1 MCFKKMTLIVAIFS
15 ILALTGCT
23 YVKPGYVGV
32 KVNQYGGN
40 KGVSDTPLLAG
51 KHMYFPWTTDIIL
64 YPSFIQNIKW
74 TESIEEGSPTNQAIT
89 FQTKEGANVTV
100 DIGLS
105 YSLDPAK
112 IPALYSKFKVDID
125 ILTDGYV
132 RNIVRDLFIKKASE
146 MESTDIYSGRKAE
159 LLQFVEDE
167 LKKELAPLGIIVDR
181 LSLINSMKF
190 DAKITTSINSVIE
203 ATQRA
208 LEAENKIRQ
217 TKAEA
222 QQLIEEATGKA
233 QARLTEAKAE
243 AEANLIIAKSI
254 TPELIKWN
262 AITKWNGT
270 APTVLSVGTDL
281 PVTGFYPVDV
291 DTSVKT
297 LNSDTVQST
306 PPVQTPVEIIP

>member
-1 MCFKKMTLIVAIFS
+1 MYNKNFGAVLCILS

-23 YVKPGYVGV
+23 VIKPGYVGV
-32 KVNQYGGN
+32 KVNQFGGE
-40 KGVSDTPLLAG
+40 KGISDTPLLPG
-51 KHMYFPWTTDIIL
+51 KHMYFPPTTDIIK
-64 YPSFIQNIKW
+64 YPSFMQTAKW
-74 TESIEEGSPTNQAIT
+74 TESLEEDSPINQAIT
-89 FQTKEGANVTV
+89 FQTMEGANVIV

-105 YSLDPAK
+105 YSLDPEK
-112 IPALYSKFKVDID
+112 IPELYNKFKVDIET
-125 ILTDGYV
+125 LTDGYV

-146 MESTDIYSGRKAE
+146 MASTDIYAGRKAE
-159 LLQFVEDE
+159 LLQYVEDE
-167 LKKELAPLGIIVDR
+167 LKKELSTIGIIVDR

-233 QARLTEAKAE
+233 EARLTEAKAE

-254 TPELIKWN
+254 TAELIKWN
-262 AITKWNGT
+262 AITKWNGIS
-270 APTVLSVGTDL
+270 PTVLSIGTEL
-281 PVTGFYPVDV
+281 PVTGFFPVDV
-291 DTSVKT
+291 NTTSINDEPV
-297 LNSDTVQST
+297 NSNPGMLET
-306 PPVQTPVEIIP
+306 IPQ